1 MSRADSRE
9 PVLEI
14 DRLHVR
20 FSVFE
25 GFAHVINGISLHIDS
40 GEKLALVGESGCGK
54 SVTARA
60 VLGLI
65 NPKRTRLSGSIRY
78 AGMDLIGLPKS
89 RWKSIRGSKISM
101 IFQDPS
107 AALNPVFTIG
117 DQMTNAI
124 MRGGSANSRRSALE
138 LAGDMLDKVSI
149 HDPDRVL
156 ASYPFQ
162 LSGGLN
168 QRVLIAMALVNR
180 PDLLIADE
188 PGTALDVTVQMQTLQ
203 LMSSL
208 ARENN
213 TAILLITHNLGVVR
227 EFTERVCVMYGGSIV
242 EEASTSALFDNPRHP
257 YTQALIKAVP
267 RLSEA
272 EMPIGIDGEV
282 PNYVTPPGGCRF
294 RPRCTLSDDRCRKPV
309 EFSGSPDHRV
319 ACIHHD
325 RTGSAMGR
333 HPDG

>member
-1 MSRADSRE
+1 MSSGEAQA
-9 PVLEI
+9 PVLAI
-14 DRLHVR
+14 DGLHVK

-25 GFAHVINGISLHIDS
+25 GFAHVINGISLNIRP

-60 VLGLI
+60 ILGLI
-65 NPKRTRLSGSIRY
+65 DPKRTQLSGSIRY
-78 AGMDLIGLPKS
+78 DGLELARLPKS
-89 RWKSIRGSKISM
+89 RWKSIRGSKITM

-117 DQMTNAI
+117 DQMTNVI
-124 MRGGSANSRRSALE
+124 MRGGTANNRKYALAI
-138 LAGDMLDKVSI
+138 AGEMLEKVAI
-149 HDPDRVL
+149 HDPSRVL
-156 ASYPFQ
+156 ASYSFQ

-208 ARENN
+208 AEENN

-227 EFTERVCVMYGGSIV
+227 EFAERVCVMYGGNIV
-242 EEASTSALFDNPRHP
+242 EEAPTSDLFENPRHP
-257 YTQALIKAVP
+257 YTRALIEAVP
-267 RLSEA
+267 RLAEA
-272 EMPIGIDGEV
+272 KMPVGIDGDV
-282 PNYVTPPGGCRF
+282 PNYITPPTGCRF
-294 RPRCTLSDDRCRKPV
+294 RPRCTRAEDRCSESV
-309 EFSGSPDHRV
+309 GFFGTTGHRV
-319 ACIHHD
+319 ACIHED
-325 RTGSAMGR
+325 RIGSNLSG
-333 HPDG
+333 GS